1 MKSDRRALLDKIL
14 EYQFVCIE
22 LNLYLDNN
30 PNDERA
36 LCQYDIYSNKL
47 KHAKCEYE
55 KEYGPLTNFG
65 SVPSSYPWEWV
76 DNPWPWDN
84 EFYK

>member
-14 EYQFVCIE
+14 EYQFACIE

-36 LCQYDIYSNKL
+36 LCQYDIYSNK
-47 KHAKCEYE
+47 
-55 KEYGPLTNFG
+55 
-65 SVPSSYPWEWV
+65 
-76 DNPWPWDN
+76 
-84 EFYK
+84 